1 MTPHDPIHVCWTIDC
16 EATQEAIDDT
26 ALGIRSLRGFCDLLL
41 ANGCAGTLFVVPGD
55 ARAYPALLREVAGAG
70 LQIGLHYHPQEEGY
84 GDYCGAYT
92 ADEQYAMYRRAR
104 EQFADA
110 VGFVP
115 ETFRTG
121 NCSAND
127 STFPVTENLGFT
139 SCSHSMPGR
148 NLPGLR
154 SNWVNAP
161 LSVHSA
167 HRANRLLEGDMN
179 LVEVPVTTDPDSM
192 LWSGGHP
199 QDLRVELFDAKNHRY
214 MIDKVLRREQA
225 RPPGLVRTLVVLTHN
240 IFDYSDLADF
250 RRQTLQQMI
259 RDLGHLAE
267 QKGIDLIPSTIG
279 AAAKAHRRTAAGAGQ
294 EVH

>member
-1 MTPHDPIHVCWTIDC
+1 MTVRNPIHVCWTIDC
-16 EATQEAIDDT
+16 EATQKAIDDT
-26 ALGIRSLRGFCDLLL
+26 ALGVRSLRGFSDLLL
-41 ANGCAGTLFVVPGD
+41 ENGCAGTLFVVPGD
-55 ARAYPALLREVAGAG
+55 ARAYPALLRELAGNG
-70 LQIGLHYHPQEEGY
+70 LQIGLHFHPQEEGY
-84 GDYCGAYT
+84 EDYCGAYT
-92 ADEQYAMYRRAR
+92 AEEQQAMYGRAL
-104 EQFADA
+104 EQFAEA

-127 STFPVTENLGFT
+127 STFPVTQELGFT

-167 HRANRLLEGDMN
+167 HRANRLLEGDMD

-214 MIDKVLRREQA
+214 MIDKILSREQA
-225 RPPGLVRTLVVLTHN
+225 RPSGLVRTVVVLTHN
-240 IFDYSDLADF
+240 IFDYSDPADF
-250 RRQTLQQMI
+250 RRQTLRQMI
-259 RDLGHLAE
+259 RDLGQLADR
-267 QKGIDLIPSTIG
+267 KGLDLIPSTIG
-279 AAAKAHRRTAAGAGQ
+279 AAARAHRRASARPGE
-294 EVH
+294 EVL